1 MLNLEREL
9 GFGLNTAWRENV
21 LSKSDVGKGVGFGR
35 GKICQEELGEKAIF
49 GNLWQHVF
57 LNPKFLRSSSRN
69 Y

>member
-35 GKICQEELGEKAIF
+35 GKICQEELGEKAILEIS
-49 GNLWQHVF
+49 GNMYF
-57 LNPKFLRSSSRN
+57 
-69 Y
+69 